1 MDNASRDTYG
11 EPERW
16 LEEAPVDTVEPQ
28 ETPVQGLVWTG

>member
-1 MDNASRDTYG
+1 MKDASRHIYG
-11 EPERW
+11 ESQRW